1 MNSDSPDSNKDFLGR
16 GWAFPVTTTLNSGRI
31 AHVEYE
37 NDIEQ
42 SIYIILSTAKG
53 ERVMRPDFGCGIH
66 DLVFAAISASLVA
79 EVKHQVREALKKY
92 EARIE
97 VLNVNVDASNAI
109 NGKLLISIDYQV
121 YNTNQSGN
129 FVFPFYFKEAF

>member
-1 MNSDSPDSNKDFLGR
+1 MKIDTNDKKEFLGR
-16 GWAFPVTTTLNSGRI
+16 GWAYPVATTLNSGRV
-31 AHVEYE
+31 ASVEFE

-42 SIYIILSTAKG
+42 SIFIILSTAKG
-53 ERVMRPDFGCGIH
+53 ERVMRADFGCGIH

-79 EVKHQVREALKKY
+79 DIKHSVREALRKY

-97 VLNVNVDASNAI
+97 VLNVDVDTREAI
-109 NGKLLISIDYQV
+109 NGKILIAIDYQV
-121 YNTNQSGN
+121 YSTNQSGN